1 MAIRY
6 IYLEKAS
13 IGYNPKRNDY
23 GNTGVGGGPGGGG
36 RSGWYVGSLTSVQ
49 NKVEQIKKIGTSISL
64 EQ

>member
-1 MAIRY
+1 MPGEG
-6 IYLEKAS
+6 L
-13 IGYNPKRNDY
+13 GYNPKRNDY
-23 GNTGVGGGPGGGG
+23 GNTGVGGGPRGGG

>member
-1 MAIRY
+1 MAT
-6 IYLEKAS
+6 L
-13 IGYNPKRNDY
+13 DWV
-23 GNTGVGGGPGGGG
+23 GVPGG